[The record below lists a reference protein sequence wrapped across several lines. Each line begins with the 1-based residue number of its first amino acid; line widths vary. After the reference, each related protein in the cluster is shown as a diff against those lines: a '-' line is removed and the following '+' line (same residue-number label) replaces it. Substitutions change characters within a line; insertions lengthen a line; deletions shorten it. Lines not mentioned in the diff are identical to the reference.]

1 MVHLGR
7 ADKYRGAAE
16 ISSPRLADEPELASR
31 TLWLSARPAAK
42 QARAADTTERQHRTM
57 DLRPRNDNAAAV
69 QPGAKVVRI
78 GHPNEQLWV
87 VQQLHES
94 IGQAFI
100 KNERGGTFTTHIDL
114 LKVMEVAPPDF
125 KPRGDGLGGGRSD
138 GREGAPAPRRPA
150 TARAAPARP
159 RKTNAEVARVLAAP
173 TPYLVLGVRPHIE
186 LRRSK
191 EKELKEA
198 RNELLLSVH
207 RDKGGTDE
215 ATRKVNE
222 AYEDLMKPIC
232 EREVSVPY
240 VISHKGRISM
250 SRELADGDV
259 VFWKT
264 RDGEYPKAVVC
275 QGEISNIFDIIID
288 EGDGAALREK
298 CKVKGGDLTPV
309 QLQPTVSPSPSPSRD
324 HDDDDAFAPPPD
336 TSDDEAAPTS
346 PERQLAKRPA
356 ETRLVPRPKR
366 PKSVRSLI
374 WQWRQSRQ
382 QSGLFGDLQERFEK
396 IVADASDAER
406 EKLVKQKAMQD
417 GFRICL
423 KQAGLPDD
431 CLKDVDAELAWSDP
445 TRAIN
450 VLLLCGG
457 MGACLL
463 AMYNVGLA
471 IEVVMNW
478 ETNVEARSVLEVNC
492 RKRGIRVETGV
503 PRNAPLAV
511 ERPPA
516 SSEPV
521 EGNVELSTAQDISRS
536 YDVVSATGPCQDVS
550 RANNGKLGFD
560 GPHSA
565 PHFYVP
571 TMIQRV
577 LMINPR
583 AQVLVENVIKEAEH
597 QRRFNG
603 MYGLPHVRVGTDGAA
618 AANTRPR
625 ALQTTMPPVDERPRG
640 YATFQDAL
648 DALYGRGVYEALVDR
663 IPCLK
668 ASTRP
673 TCAVKM
679 NCTTGDEEELAIEE
693 ALLLMGFPVNW
704 FEGSDLEPDAM

>member
-1 MVHLGR
+1 M
-7 ADKYRGAAE
+7 
-16 ISSPRLADEPELASR
+16 
-31 TLWLSARPAAK
+31 
-42 QARAADTTERQHRTM
+42 
-57 DLRPRNDNAAAV
+57 
-69 QPGAKVVRI
+69 
-78 GHPNEQLWV
+78 
-87 VQQLHES
+87 
-94 IGQAFI
+94 
-100 KNERGGTFTTHIDL
+100 
-114 LKVMEVAPPDF
+114 
-125 KPRGDGLGGGRSD
+125 
-138 GREGAPAPRRPA
+138 
-150 TARAAPARP
+150 
-159 RKTNAEVARVLAAP
+159 
-173 TPYLVLGVRPHIE
+173 
-186 LRRSK
+186 
-191 EKELKEA
+191 
-198 RNELLLSVH
+198 
-207 RDKGGTDE
+207 
-215 ATRKVNE
+215 
-222 AYEDLMKPIC
+222 
-232 EREVSVPY
+232 
-240 VISHKGRISM
+240 
-250 SRELADGDV
+250 
-259 VFWKT
+259 
-264 RDGEYPKAVVC
+264 
-275 QGEISNIFDIIID
+275 
-288 EGDGAALREK
+288 
-298 CKVKGGDLTPV
+298 

-356 ETRLVPRPKR
+356 EDRLVPRPKR

-406 EKLVKQKAMQD
+406 EKLIKQKAMQD

-423 KQAGLPDD
+423 KQAGLADD

-463 AMYNVGLA
+463 AMYNVGLS

-583 AQVLVENVIKEAEH
+583 GQVLVENVIKEQEH
-597 QRRFNG
+597 QRRFNA

-648 DALYGRGVYEALVDR
+648 DALYGHGVYEALVDR

-673 TCAVKM
+673 TCAV
-679 NCTTGDEEELAIEE
+679 
-693 ALLLMGFPVNW
+693 
-704 FEGSDLEPDAM
+704 AMTMHVRP